1 MATESTVPDATAAGF
16 VWEMAGEQKYTG
28 RAFPLTVAYIANE
41 FPAAVEPYVID
52 EIGELRRR
60 GVRVVPCSVR
70 RPSSHLDPPLKFFA
84 DETLYLLPPRAGMAV
99 RAAWLCWK
107 KRKSLKDLARAAWRE
122 QKQPVST
129 RIRALLH
136 LWVGAYY
143 SLCLAPKGVK
153 HIHAHHGYCGS
164 WIAMVAARLL
174 GISFSLTLHGSDLLL
189 HSAFLEPK
197 LENCKFC
204 LTISAFNRRNIL
216 EHYPR
221 TDPAKVMVHRLG
233 VALPEGMLS
242 VRMAQDPSTLVL
254 LSVGRLHP
262 VKDHAFLIRAC
273 RQLQSSGLGLVCLI
287 AGEGPERLR
296 LERLIRDFG
305 LQAVVKLLGH
315 LPRHKLD
322 AYYAASDLVVLTSRS
337 EGVPLVL
344 MEAMAHGRPVLAP
357 AITGIPEL
365 VQDGRTGFL
374 YRAGALDDFAEQV
387 RTIRRLL
394 PALGP
399 MRRAA
404 RENVLQNF
412 NRDKNLLEFGD
423 LFLTRVT
430 GSSGESRIHED
441 SFLQQIQL

>member
-1 MATESTVPDATAAGF
+1 MATDSAVLNATAAGR
-16 VWEMAGEQKYTG
+16 VWEMVREEKYAAW
-28 RAFPLTVAYIANE
+28 AFPLTVAYIANE
-41 FPAAVEPYVID
+41 FPSAVEPYVMD

-60 GVRVVPCSVR
+60 GVRVIPCSVR
-70 RPSSHLDPPLKFFA
+70 RPSSELDPPLKFFA
-84 DETLYLLPPRAGMAV
+84 DETLYLLPLQLGMGLK
-99 RAAWLCWK
+99 AAWLCWK
-107 KRKSLKDLARAAWRE
+107 RRKSLKHLARAAWQE
-122 QKQPVST
+122 HEQPVT
-129 RIRALLH
+129 ARIRALLH
-136 LWVGAYY
+136 IWVGAYY
-143 SLCLAPKGVK
+143 SISLASKGVK

-174 GISFSLTLHGSDLLL
+174 GITFSLTLHGSDLLL

-216 EHYPR
+216 EHYPQI
-221 TDPAKVMVHRLG
+221 DPAKILVHRLG

-242 VRMAQDPSTLVL
+242 VRMAQDPSTMVL

-273 RQLQSSGLGLVCLI
+273 RQLQSSGMGLVCLI
-287 AGEGPERLR
+287 AGEGPERSR

-305 LQAVVKLLGH
+305 LQVVVKLLGH

-374 YRAGALDDFAEQV
+374 YRAGALADFVEQV

-430 GSSGESRIHED
+430 GSGGESRMHED
-441 SFLQQIQL
+441 SLLQQIQF